1 MRNMIYIFISMFIFV
16 GCASGTNPYFT
27 NRNVGVALGGAGGAA
42 AGAVLGKNLTGV
54 AKVAAI
60 GGGALLGALLL
71 GKGGDMMD
79 TADQN
84 RQVEL
89 IERVLNNSKDG
100 ETTEQTITKQMPNQ
114 QTGVMENQ
122 VIRQRVMP
130 RRTYTQ
136 QMYSPS
142 RKCGTLGTK
151 TCGEYT
157 GNIGDYYYTP
167 PHMYEGHP
175 GYPYNKQYVCREVEV
190 SISIDQRG
198 ADPARQT
205 FTRFCKTE
213 SGWRMQ

>member
-1 MRNMIYIFISMFIFV
+1 MFVFV

-89 IERVLNNSKDG
+89 IERVLNNNKDG
-100 ETTEQTITKQMPNQ
+100 QTTEQTITKQIPNQ

-130 RRTYTQ
+130 RRTYAQ
-136 QMYSPS
+136 N
-142 RKCGTLGTK
+142 K
-151 TCGEYT
+151 TSGEYT
-157 GNIGDYYYTP
+157 GNINDYIYTQ
-167 PHMYEGHP
+167 PHQYPNHP
-175 GYPYNKQYVCREVEV
+175 NYQYRRNGQYVCREVEV

-213 SGWRMQ
+213 SGWKMQ

>member
-1 MRNMIYIFISMFIFV
+1 LINQQSVKYTFIGEKIMRNTIYALISMFIFI

-27 NRNVGVALGGAGGAA
+27 NRNVGIALGGVGGAT
-42 AGAVLGKNLTGV
+42 AGHLLGKNLKG
-54 AKVAAI
+54 AGKVAAI

-100 ETTEQTITKQMPNQ
+100 ETTEQTITKQIPNQ

-122 VIRQRVMP
+122 IIRQRVMP
-130 RRTYTQ
+130 RRTYNQPQYQYPQPNSQEQWKRYTYTQ
-136 QMYSPS
+136 
-142 RKCGTLGTK
+142 
-151 TCGEYT
+151 
-157 GNIGDYYYTP
+157 
-167 PHMYEGHP
+167 PHQ
-175 GYPYNKQYVCREVEV
+175 YPNNQYVCREVEV
-190 SISIDQRG
+190 SISIDQQG
-198 ADPARQT
+198 APPSQQS

-213 SGWRMQ
+213 SGWKMQ